1 MLLPPC
7 LRNLRVW
14 KMDVET
20 LIAVVEMIGVVS
32 FAISGAVVGI
42 DKEMDIFGVLMLSVF
57 TSFGGG
63 MIRDL
68 LIGREVAF
76 FGSLLRE
83 GYVLVCALTSV
94 AVFILASL
102 FKGWYMKNEH
112 AVMRVNNYID
122 ALGIG
127 AFSVSSVRVC
137 IGIGGSVA
145 EPFFAICMGVI
156 TAVGGGMIRDVC
168 MRDIPFFFRKHIYA
182 VAALC
187 GASLYYVLT
196 VYAFPGS
203 ETADMISAVLA
214 MVLVFVIRALATV
227 FRWNLPRAISFSRME
242 NGAHN
247 SDEKAKEDEQS
258 NAL

>member
-1 MLLPPC
+1 
-7 LRNLRVW
+7 
-14 KMDVET
+14 MDVET
-20 LIAVVEMIGVVS
+20 LIAVVEMIGVIS

-68 LIGREVAF
+68 FIGRDVAF
-76 FGSLLRE
+76 FGLLLHD

-94 AVFILASL
+94 AVFLLAFL

-112 AVMRVNNYID
+112 TVMRVNNYID
-122 ALGIG
+122 AIGIG

-137 IGIGGSVA
+137 INIGGSVA

-203 ETADMISAVLA
+203 ETADMLSAVLA
-214 MVLVFVIRALATV
+214 IVLVFVIRALATV

-242 NGAHN
+242 
-247 SDEKAKEDEQS
+247 KAVSEDNINVGENEHS
-258 NAL
+258 NVA